1 MGCLVGVEHE
11 RRRKNVDRYTVDSR
25 YFHVLETRMSVL
37 GGGGRIQMRR
47 IYAILNAVKE
57 GPYPNCRTLAENLE
71 YSQKTIQRDIIF
83 MQDQLGIPISYNA
96 SMHGYE
102 LNGGGEDFPVF
113 EAQVEDLAAL
123 CLMYQAMQ
131 SVQGTKLSEVF
142 RPSFDRLI
150 RQFDGRFNMTLEDLD
165 GLFSVKASGHLQ
177 VDLTLFGKLAEAVLH
192 GREITFNYRK
202 SAGKK
207 ADKRRLRPYHI
218 VEMNGGWYVIGHDID
233 RDSLRTFAMQRVK
246 GLKLRKAT
254 FTKPEDFHIGDY
266 TDGSIGVRNHNGND
280 AVEVVIHVRGWM
292 ARIVQERQWHHS
304 HKIKVLDEHGEKAE
318 LRMKLRDMAELK
330 RLLLGWG
337 RYAEV
342 VEPKELRDAVKDE
355 AAEVMKI
362 YE

>member
-1 MGCLVGVEHE
+1 M
-11 RRRKNVDRYTVDSR
+11 
-25 YFHVLETRMSVL
+25 LEEAMSVS

-57 GPYPNCRTLAENLE
+57 GPFPNCRTLAENLE

-83 MQDQLGIPISYNA
+83 MQDQLGIPISYKA

-102 LNGGGEDFPVF
+102 LKGGGEDFPVF
-113 EAQVEDLAAL
+113 EAQVEDLAAM

-131 SVQGTKLSEVF
+131 TVEGTKLAEVF

-150 RQFDGRFNMTLEDLD
+150 RQFDGRFNMTLEDLK
-165 GLFSVKASGHLQ
+165 GLFSVKASGHLK
-177 VDLTLFGKLAEAVLH
+177 VDLTLFGKLAEAVLYE
-192 GREITFNYRK
+192 REVSFSYRK
-202 SAGKK
+202 LEDKK
-207 ADKRRLRPYHI
+207 AIKRRLRPYHI
-218 VEMNGGWYVIGHDID
+218 VEMNGGWYVVGHDVD
-233 RDSLRTFAMQRVK
+233 RDDLRTFAMQRIK

-254 FTKPEDFHIGDY
+254 FSKPADFHIGDY
-266 TDGSIGVRNHNGND
+266 TDGGLGVRNHNDNEP
-280 AVEVVIHVRGWM
+280 VEVVIHVRGWM

-304 HKIKVLDEHGEKAE
+304 HKIKVLDQQGDKAE
-318 LRMKLRDMAELK
+318 LRMQLRDMAGLK

-342 VEPKELRDAVKDE
+342 IEPKELRDAVKKE